1 MTARMAKILT
11 VGEIMLELS
20 ETEDGMYR
28 KSFAG
33 DTFNLGYYLRAAS
46 GGAHQVDY
54 LTALGTDAASEQCLR
69 FMRAHGVGVSLC
81 VRDPDR
87 TIGLFLLAND
97 ADGEKFYH
105 YWRGQSAARNLF
117 NVHRDFSGYD
127 WVCFSGITAAIVY
140 HRERLVAAART
151 ASEKG
156 ARLAYDCNYRSLL
169 WRADD
174 ASAFSRGVFP
184 QMDVV
189 KISDD
194 ELALLFPGESMATLS
209 RSYPGAEWVLTRKS
223 HKSEA
228 WKNGAPLAKRAF
240 SPAGTVVVDTSG
252 AGDAFLAAYLAA
264 KLDGEQPED
273 ALRRG
278 HAISSQ
284 VVCAKGSITDVK
296 TR

>member
-33 DTFNLGYYLRAAS
+33 DTFNLGYYLMVAS

-54 LTALGTDAASEQCLR
+54 LTVLGTDASSEQCLR
-69 FMRAHGVGVSLC
+69 FMRAHGVGVSPC

-87 TIGLFLLAND
+87 TIGLFLLTND
-97 ADGEKFYH
+97 ARGEKCYH

-117 NVHRDFSGYD
+117 NVPRDFSGYD

-140 HRERLVAAART
+140 HRERLVAAVRA

-209 RSYPGAEWVLTRKS
+209 QSYPGAEWVLTCKS

-228 WKNGAPLAKRAF
+228 WKNGALLAKRAF
-240 SPAGTVVVDTSG
+240 LPVSAVVVDTSG

-278 HAISSQ
+278 HAVSSQ

-296 TR
+296 T